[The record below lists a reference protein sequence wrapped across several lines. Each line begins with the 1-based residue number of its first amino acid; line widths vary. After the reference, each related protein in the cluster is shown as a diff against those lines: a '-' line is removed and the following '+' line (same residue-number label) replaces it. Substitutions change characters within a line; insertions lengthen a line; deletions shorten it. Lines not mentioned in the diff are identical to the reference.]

1 MPRTGGVERRAQ
13 FVATTQQLFYTKGYE
28 NTSIQ
33 DIIDAVGVSR
43 GAFYHHFESKQ
54 AVLESVVDGL
64 SEQIEAIIRPI
75 LDHPTHTAL
84 EKFDNMLQSLSSW
97 KAGQREQ
104 VLGLL
109 RVMNS
114 DENLPLQHKLK
125 AARMQFAIPA
135 FTQIIEQGVVEG
147 VFELR
152 GVSAAN
158 SADFMFAIYN
168 SVNQFIVALLLASDS
183 PANAVTLAVG
193 KFDAAQKTIEHMLS
207 APAGSLTIFDQPML
221 ERWFAT
227 P

>member
-1 MPRTGGVERRAQ
+1 MARNEREVELIKAARE
-13 FVATTQQLFYTKGYE
+13 LFYTKGYE

-64 SEQIEAIIRPI
+64 SEQIEAVIRPI

-135 FTQIIEQGVVEG
+135 FTQTGFRPKTVPT
-147 VFELR
+147 LCLP
-152 GVSAAN
+152 STTASTN
-158 SADFMFAIYN
+158 
-168 SVNQFIVALLLASDS
+168 LLLRCCSLATHPPMQS
-183 PANAVTLAVG
+183 P
-193 KFDAAQKTIEHMLS
+193 S
-207 APAGSLTIFDQPML
+207 PLTNLMRRKKPSN
-221 ERWFAT
+221 T
-227 P
+227 C